1 MEMKHSKWMVVGLL
15 ALFLVL
21 PGCGESPVE
30 LAPIAGKWIHHS
42 EQNQD
47 WTYEFPNDTEV
58 RFAIDEQDAEWSI
71 TEIRT
76 RGSIIEIDIDQI
88 LGRGAR
94 QGSTIK
100 VEMLRESHIFVSS
113 GLHPGMLFERD

>member
-1 MEMKHSKWMVVGLL
+1 MEMKHSKWMVVGFVALLL
-15 ALFLVL
+15 AL

-47 WTYEFPNDTEV
+47 WTYEFPSDTEV
-58 RFAIDEQDAEWSI
+58 RFAIDRQDVEWSI
-71 TEIRT
+71 TEIRK
-76 RGSIIEIDIDQI
+76 RGSIIEIDVDEI

-94 QGSTIK
+94 QDSTIK
-100 VEMLRESHIFVSS
+100 VEMLRENHIFVSS
-113 GLHPGMLFERD
+113 GLHPGMLFERY